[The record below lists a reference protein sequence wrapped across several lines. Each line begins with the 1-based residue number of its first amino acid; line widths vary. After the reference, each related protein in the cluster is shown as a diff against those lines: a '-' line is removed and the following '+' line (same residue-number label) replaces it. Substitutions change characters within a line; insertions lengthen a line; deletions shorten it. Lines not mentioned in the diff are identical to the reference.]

1 LTTKIDHRI
10 DENQARIMTTD
21 THDTTLPDEQPALRL
36 LPMPRDL
43 NAAGDIFGGWVMS
56 QVDVAGSI
64 AAMRRTRCRVV
75 TVAVNSFVFLQPITT
90 QYLVSFYA
98 RVSRVG
104 NSSITVDVE
113 VYAETGYE
121 SVRVLKVAEAALTYV
136 AVSEDGAK
144 RRIAPE

>member
-1 LTTKIDHRI
+1 MSTATEH
-10 DENQARIMTTD
+10 
-21 THDTTLPDEQPALRL
+21 LPDEQPALRM

-98 RVSRVG
+98 RVARVG
-104 NSSITVDVE
+104 TTSIVVDVD

-121 SVRVLKVAEAALTYV
+121 NLRVLKVATAQLTYV
-136 AVSEDGAK
+136 AMNEDGSK
-144 RRIAPE
+144 RAIPLEPHQP

>member
-1 LTTKIDHRI
+1 MNDSV
-10 DENQARIMTTD
+10 QS
-21 THDTTLPDEQPALRL
+21 LPDDQPALRL
-36 LPMPRDL
+36 LPMPRDH

-64 AAMRRTRCRVV
+64 AAMRRTRSRVV

-98 RVSRVG
+98 SVARVG
-104 NSSITVDVE
+104 NTSITVDVT

-121 SVRVLKVAEAALTYV
+121 NIQIKKVAEATLTYV
-136 AVSEDGAK
+136 AVGEEGQKLNIPKD
-144 RRIAPE
+144 

>member
-1 LTTKIDHRI
+1 M
-10 DENQARIMTTD
+10 NNSVQ
-21 THDTTLPDEQPALRL
+21 TLPDDQPALRL

-64 AAMRRTRCRVV
+64 AAMRRTRSRVV

-98 RVSRVG
+98 SVARVG
-104 NSSITVDVE
+104 NTSITVDVT

-121 SVRVLKVAEAALTYV
+121 NIQIKKVAEATLTYV
-136 AVSEDGAK
+136 AVGEEGQKLNIPKD
-144 RRIAPE
+144 

>member
-1 LTTKIDHRI
+1 MNDSI
-10 DENQARIMTTD
+10 Q
-21 THDTTLPDEQPALRL
+21 TLPDDQPALRL

-64 AAMRRTRCRVV
+64 AAMRRTRSRVV

-98 RVSRVG
+98 SVARVG
-104 NSSITVDVE
+104 NSSITVDVS

-121 SVRVLKVAEAALTYV
+121 NIHIKKVAEATLTYV
-136 AVSEDGAK
+136 AVGEEGQKLNIPKD
-144 RRIAPE
+144 

>member
-1 LTTKIDHRI
+1 MSHSATTI
-10 DENQARIMTTD
+10 
-21 THDTTLPDEQPALRL
+21 LPDEQPALRL

-75 TVAVNSFVFLQPITT
+75 TVAVNSFIFLQPITT

-98 RVSRVG
+98 RVARVG
-104 NSSITVDVE
+104 RTSITVDVD

-121 SVRVLKVAEAALTYV
+121 NVHVLKVVEAQLTYV
-136 AVSEDGAK
+136 AVGEDGGK
-144 RRIAPE
+144 RIIDAESAPAG

>member
-1 LTTKIDHRI
+1 MNHST
-10 DENQARIMTTD
+10 Q
-21 THDTTLPDEQPALRL
+21 TLPDEQPALRL

-43 NAAGDIFGGWVMS
+43 NAAGDIFGGWIMA

-64 AAMRRTRCRVV
+64 AAMRRTRSRVV

-104 NSSITVDVE
+104 NTSITVDVD
-113 VYAETGYE
+113 VYAETGHQNI
-121 SVRVLKVAEAALTYV
+121 RVLKVSEATLTYV
-136 AVSEDGAK
+136 AVADDGSKKA
-144 RRIAPE
+144 IGPDEGTDA

>member
-1 LTTKIDHRI
+1 MSQNI
-10 DENQARIMTTD
+10 ES
-21 THDTTLPDEQPALRL
+21 LPQEQPALRM
-36 LPMPRDL
+36 LPMPRDI

-98 RVSRVG
+98 RVARVG
-104 NSSITVDVE
+104 TTSITVDVD
-113 VYAETGYE
+113 VYAETGYDN
-121 SVRVLKVAEAALTYV
+121 VKILKVASAQLTYV
-136 AVSEDGAK
+136 AVNEDGSK
-144 RRIAPE
+144 RLIEPEQS

>member
-1 LTTKIDHRI
+1 MNDSV
-10 DENQARIMTTD
+10 QS
-21 THDTTLPDEQPALRL
+21 LPDDQPALRL

-64 AAMRRTRCRVV
+64 AAMRRTRSRVV

-98 RVSRVG
+98 SVARVG
-104 NSSITVDVE
+104 NTSITVDVT

-121 SVRVLKVAEAALTYV
+121 NIQIRKVAEATLTYV
-136 AVSEDGAK
+136 AVGEEGQKLNIPKD
-144 RRIAPE
+144 

>member
-1 LTTKIDHRI
+1 MSQNI
-10 DENQARIMTTD
+10 EN
-21 THDTTLPDEQPALRL
+21 LPDEQPALRM
-36 LPMPRDL
+36 LPMPRDI

-98 RVSRVG
+98 RVARVG
-104 NSSITVDVE
+104 NTSITVDVD

-121 SVRVLKVAEAALTYV
+121 NVTILKVASAQLTYV
-136 AVSEDGAK
+136 AVNEDGSK
-144 RRIAPE
+144 RLIAPEQS

>member
-1 LTTKIDHRI
+1 MNDSV
-10 DENQARIMTTD
+10 Q
-21 THDTTLPDEQPALRL
+21 TLPDDQPALRL

-64 AAMRRTRCRVV
+64 AAMRRTRSRVV

-98 RVSRVG
+98 SVARVG
-104 NSSITVDVE
+104 NTSITVDVT

-121 SVRVLKVAEAALTYV
+121 NIQIKKVAEATLTYV
-136 AVSEDGAK
+136 AVGEEGQKLTIPKD
-144 RRIAPE
+144 

>member
-1 LTTKIDHRI
+1 MSQNIEH
-10 DENQARIMTTD
+10 
-21 THDTTLPDEQPALRL
+21 LPDEQPALRM
-36 LPMPRDL
+36 LPMPRDI

-98 RVSRVG
+98 RVARVG
-104 NSSITVDVE
+104 KTSITVDVD

-121 SVRVLKVAEAALTYV
+121 NVTILKVASAQLTYV
-136 AVSEDGAK
+136 AVNEDGSK
-144 RRIAPE
+144 RLIAPEQS

>member
-1 LTTKIDHRI
+1 M
-10 DENQARIMTTD
+10 NQNIER
-21 THDTTLPDEQPALRL
+21 LPDEQPALRM
-36 LPMPRDL
+36 LPMPRDI

-64 AAMRRTRCRVV
+64 AAMRRTHCRVV

-98 RVSRVG
+98 RVARVG
-104 NSSITVDVE
+104 NTSITVDVD

-121 SVRVLKVAEAALTYV
+121 NVTILKVASAQLTYV
-136 AVSEDGAK
+136 AVNEDGSK
-144 RRIAPE
+144 RLIAPEQS

>member
-1 LTTKIDHRI
+1 MSQNIEH
-10 DENQARIMTTD
+10 
-21 THDTTLPDEQPALRL
+21 LPDEQPALRM
-36 LPMPRDL
+36 LPMPRDI

-64 AAMRRTRCRVV
+64 AAMRRTQCRVV

-98 RVSRVG
+98 RVARVG
-104 NSSITVDVE
+104 NTSIAVDVD

-121 SVRVLKVAEAALTYV
+121 NVTILKVASAQLTYV
-136 AVSEDGAK
+136 AVNEDGSK
-144 RRIAPE
+144 RPIAPDRS

>member
-1 LTTKIDHRI
+1 MNDFV
-10 DENQARIMTTD
+10 Q
-21 THDTTLPDEQPALRL
+21 TLPDDQPALRL

-64 AAMRRTRCRVV
+64 AAMRRTRSRVV

-98 RVSRVG
+98 SVARVG
-104 NSSITVDVE
+104 NTSITVDVT

-121 SVRVLKVAEAALTYV
+121 NIQIKKVAEATLTYV
-136 AVSEDGAK
+136 AVGEEGQKLNIPKD
-144 RRIAPE
+144 

>member
-1 LTTKIDHRI
+1 MNDSV
-10 DENQARIMTTD
+10 Q
-21 THDTTLPDEQPALRL
+21 TLPDDQPALRL

-64 AAMRRTRCRVV
+64 AAMRRTRSRVV
-75 TVAVNSFVFLQPITT
+75 TVAVNSFVFLKPITT

-98 RVSRVG
+98 SVARVG
-104 NSSITVDVE
+104 TTSITVDVT

-121 SVRVLKVAEAALTYV
+121 NIQIRKVAEATLTYV
-136 AVSEDGAK
+136 AVGDEGQKLNIPKD
-144 RRIAPE
+144 